1 MLFEMD
7 IRSYE
12 NVFTEDRSVQG
23 INEELETIVLEKR
36 VLLNILKITL
46 ELLKVEFI
54 SDWEPEVKLSLRS

>member
-54 SDWEPEVKLSLRS
+54 SD